1 MFERSATQSTPCWT
15 SGVAACRRIPIQC
28 GEMKPILR
36 KIREHGAFTA
46 VCIYLLYVIHYL
58 LVFLLD
64 ILSLH
69 PELEW
74 LFYVSYWLDFTWLY
88 FFLPT

>member
-1 MFERSATQSTPCWT
+1 
-15 SGVAACRRIPIQC
+15 
-28 GEMKPILR
+28 MKPILR

-58 LVFLLD
+58 LVFLID
-64 ILSLH
+64 ILSLV

-74 LFYVSYWLDFTWLY
+74 LSDVSYWLDFIWLD
-88 FFLPT
+88 FSLPT